1 MSRVE
6 SKKSRVESKKSRVES
21 KKSRVESKKSRV
33 IVESGQMSQ
42 NMQKNPLFT
51 GLVYINSELYG
62 SSNCAQ
68 RTKLHELSFKI
79 DVR

>member
-1 MSRVE
+1 
-6 SKKSRVESKKSRVES
+6 
-21 KKSRVESKKSRV
+21 
-33 IVESGQMSQ
+33 MSQ
-42 NMQKNPLFT
+42 EQQSGYIFNKICRRMRFFT

-62 SSNCAQ
+62 SLDCAQ